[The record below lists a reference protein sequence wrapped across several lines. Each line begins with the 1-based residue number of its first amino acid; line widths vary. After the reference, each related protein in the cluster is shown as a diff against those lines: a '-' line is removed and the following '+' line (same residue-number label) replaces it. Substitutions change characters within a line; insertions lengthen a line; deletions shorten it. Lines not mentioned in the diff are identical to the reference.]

1 MICVNIFVLFLFRTC
16 EKHTEHMDQLDS
28 EMEQHMQ
35 RMETRIRQEVCF
47 TAHLDLPV
55 HCIHKYLSSSIMSD
69 NFSGL
74 GPGCKE
80 SQFHSLPF
88 GQAVANMY

>member
-1 MICVNIFVLFLFRTC
+1 MTCVSIFVLFLFRTC
-16 EKHTEHMDQLDS
+16 EQHTEHMDQH

-55 HCIHKYLSSSIMSD
+55 HCIHKYLYLVQSCPTIQWLRARVQRKSV
-69 NFSGL
+69 
-74 GPGCKE
+74 
-80 SQFHSLPF
+80 SQPAIRASCS
-88 GQAVANMY
+88 

>member
-1 MICVNIFVLFLFRTC
+1 MTCANIFVLFLFRTC

-55 HCIHKYLSSSIMSD
+55 HCMHKYISSSTMLD
-69 NFSGL
+69 NS
-74 GPGCKE
+74 
-80 SQFHSLPF
+80 
-88 GQAVANMY
+88 VAYGSVHLLELTC

>member
-1 MICVNIFVLFLFRTC
+1 MIILHFHVFLIRTC

-47 TAHLDLPV
+47 TARLDLPV
-55 HCIHKYLSSSIMSD
+55 HCMHKYISSSTILD
-69 NFSGL
+69 NS
-74 GPGCKE
+74 
-80 SQFHSLPF
+80 
-88 GQAVANMY
+88 VAYGSVHLLELTC